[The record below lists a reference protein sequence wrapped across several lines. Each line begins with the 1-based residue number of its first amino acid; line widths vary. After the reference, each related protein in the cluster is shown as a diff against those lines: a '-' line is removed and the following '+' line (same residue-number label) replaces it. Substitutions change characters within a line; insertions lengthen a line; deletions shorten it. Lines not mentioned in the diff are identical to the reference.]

1 MRKYNPKFT
10 LITGA
15 LWSLGTRWTIKLTG
29 FLNTVIMAR
38 LVLPADYGIVAM
50 GMLVVEIIHAFTDVG
65 AETAIL
71 RIEKPTRD
79 EIDSAW
85 TLRLF
90 QNTVVSLI
98 LLAIAPFAT
107 IYFREPRV
115 EPVLWIFAL
124 CIFLYGTTNIGLTLA
139 HKEFQFSIYFRV
151 NVFSKIFSV
160 LITLISG
167 LILKDHRA
175 LVLGVVS
182 GYVAGV
188 VLSYV
193 MHPYRPK
200 INKTKIKEIWQIT
213 KWLMLTSIGS
223 FLLRRSDE
231 VIASRLAVTKDYG
244 IYHVGA
250 DLGRLPVSE
259 LGPAMMRAFLPVL
272 SSIQGDVNRTN
283 AAVLKTLSA
292 INVITI
298 PVGLGVAAIAIPLTE
313 VILGEKWREAAPF
326 VAVYSMVAA
335 VQFIVSPLATLLVLK
350 GHTKIQSFAVWIEF
364 IIFALFALLLISNY
378 NLVGL
383 AIARLIAST
392 FNIIFITYLA
402 WKYCFINLYAVASS
416 IARPLV
422 GAIIMNILVVKL
434 ISNTHWSIYSDLFVG
449 SSVGALFYFLW
460 ILFTWIVIKK
470 PEGLESTIFD
480 ILKNYQKKIDS

>member
-1 MRKYNPKFT
+1 M
-10 LITGA
+10 
-15 LWSLGTRWTIKLTG
+15 
-29 FLNTVIMAR
+29 
-38 LVLPADYGIVAM
+38 
-50 GMLVVEIIHAFTDVG
+50 
-65 AETAIL
+65 
-71 RIEKPTRD
+71 
-79 EIDSAW
+79 
-85 TLRLF
+85 
-90 QNTVVSLI
+90 
-98 LLAIAPFAT
+98 
-107 IYFREPRV
+107 
-115 EPVLWIFAL
+115 
-124 CIFLYGTTNIGLTLA
+124 
-139 HKEFQFSIYFRV
+139 
-151 NVFSKIFSV
+151 
-160 LITLISG
+160 ITLISG
-167 LILKDHRA
+167 LILKDYRA

-298 PVGLGVAAIAIPLTE
+298 PVGLGIAAIAIPLTE

-335 VQFIVSPLATLLVLK
+335 VQFIISPLVTLLVLK

-364 IIFALFALLLISNY
+364 IIFALFALLLISHY